1 MGHGRVRTDDC
12 ERGGRVSVA
21 EVMGPV
27 PAQGL
32 GGKAKAFKNL
42 VLLEHSVFALP
53 FAYIA
58 ALTAMFTVS
67 KTVHWVQLLLVTIA
81 MVGARSFAMAVNRII
96 DREYDARNPRTAKR
110 ELVTG
115 VLSVKTAWIGA
126 LVALAVFLAVAA
138 ELNWLVFWLAP
149 VAVIPLIV
157 YPYGK
162 RFTNVPHA
170 LLALAQAIGPI
181 GAWMAVTGKWSWDAV
196 VLGLA
201 VGIWIGGFDLIFALQ
216 DIETD
221 REQGLGS
228 VPAKWGI
235 ATALNGARVA
245 HLVTTALFVWF
256 GLLTHAGVFW
266 WLGIAVVAC
275 AFIYEHSLLRPTDL
289 SKLNRAFFTVNGFV
303 GIALFC
309 FALADLLV
317 RGLRG

>member
-1 MGHGRVRTDDC
+1 MTVVEAAG
-12 ERGGRVSVA
+12 A
-21 EVMGPV
+21 V
-27 PAQGL
+27 PARGV

-67 KTVHWVQLLLVTIA
+67 KTVHWGQLLLVTVA
-81 MVGARSFAMAVNRII
+81 MIGARSFAMAVNRII
-96 DREYDARNPRTAKR
+96 DREFDARNPRTARR

-115 VLSVKTAWIGA
+115 VLSVRTAWAGA
-126 LVALAVFLAVAA
+126 LLALAVFLAAA
-138 ELNWLVFWLAP
+138 ASLNWLVFWLSP
-149 VAVIPLIV
+149 LAVIPLVV

-162 RFTNVPHA
+162 RFTSVPHA

-181 GAWMAVTGKWSWDAV
+181 GAWMAVTGAWSWDAV

-228 VPAKWGI
+228 VPARWGV
-235 ATALNGARVA
+235 AVALTGARISHAVVA
-245 HLVTTALFVWF
+245 GLFVCF
-256 GLLTHAGVFW
+256 GLLTHAGALW
-266 WLGIAVVAC
+266 WLGVAVVAG
-275 AFIYEHSLLRPTDL
+275 AFVYEHSLLKPTDL

-309 FALADLLV
+309 FALLDLLV

>member
-1 MGHGRVRTDDC
+1 MTTVEEAT
-12 ERGGRVSVA
+12 
-21 EVMGPV
+21 GPAA
-27 PAQGL
+27 AQGL

-58 ALTAMFTVS
+58 ALTAMFAAS
-67 KTVHWVQLLLVTIA
+67 KTVHWRQLVLVTIA

-96 DREYDARNPRTAKR
+96 DREFDARNPRTARR

-115 VLSVKTAWIGA
+115 VLSVKTAWVGA
-126 LVALAVFLAVAA
+126 VTALAVFLAAA
-138 ELNWLVFWLAP
+138 ASLNWLVFWLSP
-149 VAVIPLIV
+149 LAVVPLV
-157 YPYGK
+157 LYPYGK

-181 GAWMAVTGKWSWDAV
+181 GAWMAVSGAWSWDAV

-228 VPAKWGI
+228 VPAKWGVGV
-235 ATALNGARVA
+235 ALTGARCA
-245 HLVTTALFVWF
+245 HVVTMGLFILF
-256 GLLTHAGVFW
+256 GALTHAGGFW
-266 WLGIAVVAC
+266 WFGIVVVAA
-275 AFIYEHSLLRPTDL
+275 AFVYEHALLSPTDL
-289 SKLNRAFFTVNGFV
+289 SRLNRAFFTVNGFV

-309 FALADLLV
+309 FALIDLLV

>member
-1 MGHGRVRTDDC
+1 VEAAGAMPA
-12 ERGGRVSVA
+12 RGV
-21 EVMGPV
+21 
-27 PAQGL
+27 

-58 ALTAMFTVS
+58 ALSAMFGVS
-67 KTVHWVQLLLVTIA
+67 KTVHWAQLLLVTIA

-96 DREYDARNPRTAKR
+96 DREYDALNPRTARR

-115 VLSVKTAWIGA
+115 VLSVKSAWVGA
-126 LVALAVFLAVAA
+126 IVALGVFMAA
-138 ELNWLVFWLAP
+138 AAMLNWLVFWLFP
-149 VAVIPLIV
+149 LAVIPLV
-157 YPYGK
+157 LYPYGK

-181 GAWMAVTGKWSWDAV
+181 GAWMAVTGRWSWDGV
-196 VLGLA
+196 VLGVA

-228 VPAKWGI
+228 VPARWGV
-235 ATALNGARVA
+235 AAALNGARVS
-245 HLVTTALFVWF
+245 HLVVTALFVWF

-266 WLGIAVVAC
+266 WLGLAVVAC
-275 AFIYEHSLLRPTDL
+275 AFVYEHSLLKPSDL
-289 SKLNRAFFTVNGFV
+289 SRLNRAFFTVNGFV

-309 FALADLLV
+309 FALVDLLV

>member
-1 MGHGRVRTDDC
+1 VTVV
-12 ERGGRVSVA
+12 EAAAPLPARGV
-21 EVMGPV
+21 
-27 PAQGL
+27 
-32 GGKAKAFKNL
+32 GGTAKAFKSL

-58 ALTAMFTVS
+58 ALTAMFGVS
-67 KTVHWVQLLLVTIA
+67 RTVHWAQLLLVTIA

-96 DREYDARNPRTAKR
+96 DREFDARNPRTARR

-115 VLSVKTAWIGA
+115 VLSVKAAWGGA
-126 LVALAVFLAVAA
+126 ILALAVFLAAA
-138 ELNWLVFWLAP
+138 ASLNWLVFWLFP
-149 VAVIPLIV
+149 LAVIPLVI

-162 RFTNVPHA
+162 RFTSVPHA

-181 GAWMAVTGKWSWDAV
+181 GAWMAVTGAWSWDAV

-228 VPAKWGI
+228 VPARWGV
-235 ATALNGARVA
+235 AAALNGARISHAV
-245 HLVTTALFVWF
+245 VTALFVWF
-256 GLLTHAGVFW
+256 GALTRAGVFW
-266 WLGIAVVAC
+266 WFGVIVVAC
-275 AFIYEHSLLRPTDL
+275 AFVYEHALLKPADL

>member
-1 MGHGRVRTDDC
+1 VSSVAQTLGPAPARGM
-12 ERGGRVSVA
+12 GGR
-21 EVMGPV
+21 
-27 PAQGL
+27 
-32 GGKAKAFKNL
+32 AKAFKSL

-67 KTVHWVQLLLVTIA
+67 KTVHWLQLLLVTVA

-96 DREYDARNPRTAKR
+96 DREFDARNPRTARR

-115 VLSVKTAWIGA
+115 VLSVKAAWAGA
-126 LVALAVFLAVAA
+126 VVALAVFLAAA
-138 ELNWLVFWLAP
+138 ASLNWTVFWLSP
-149 VAVIPLIV
+149 LAVIPLVI

-181 GAWMAVTGKWSWDAV
+181 GAWMAVTGEWSWTAV
-196 VLGLA
+196 VLGVA
-201 VGIWIGGFDLIFALQ
+201 VGVWIGGFDLIFALQ

-228 VPAKWGI
+228 VPAKWGV
-235 ATALNGARVA
+235 TVALNGARVS
-245 HLVTTALFVWF
+245 HLVVTALFVWF

-266 WLGIAVVAC
+266 WVGVFVTGC
-275 AFIYEHSLLRPTDL
+275 AFVYEHSLLHPNDL

-317 RGLRG
+317 RGLHG

>member
-1 MGHGRVRTDDC
+1 MTTV
-12 ERGGRVSVA
+12 EAAAPIPARGVA
-21 EVMGPV
+21 
-27 PAQGL
+27 
-32 GGKAKAFKNL
+32 GKAKAFKSL

-67 KTVHWVQLLLVTIA
+67 KSIHWGQLLLVTIA

-96 DREYDARNPRTAKR
+96 DREFDARNPRTARR

-126 LVALAVFLAVAA
+126 ITALAIFLTAA
-138 ELNWLVFWLAP
+138 ASLNWLVFWLAP
-149 VAVIPLIV
+149 VAAIPLIV

-170 LLALAQAIGPI
+170 LLALAQSIGPI
-181 GAWMAVTGKWSWDAV
+181 GAWMAVTGAWSWDAV

-221 REQGLGS
+221 RDQGLGS

-235 ATALNGARVA
+235 PIALNGARISHA
-245 HLVTTALFVWF
+245 VTTALFIWF
-256 GLLTHAGVFW
+256 GILTHAQVFW
-266 WLGIAVVAC
+266 WLGVAVVAC
-275 AFIYEHSLLRPTDL
+275 AFIYEHSLLRPNDL

-309 FALADLLV
+309 FAVIDLLI
-317 RGLRG
+317 RGLHG

>member
-1 MGHGRVRTDDC
+1 MTTVIDAAG
-12 ERGGRVSVA
+12 A
-21 EVMGPV
+21 V
-27 PAQGL
+27 PARGL

-58 ALTAMFTVS
+58 ALTAMFSLS
-67 KTVHWVQLLLVTIA
+67 KTVHWRALVLVTIA

-96 DREYDARNPRTAKR
+96 DREFDARNPRTARR

-126 LVALAVFLAVAA
+126 ITALAVFLAAA
-138 ELNWLVFWLAP
+138 ASLNWLAFWLAP
-149 VAVIPLIV
+149 LAVAPLVI

-170 LLALAQAIGPI
+170 LLGLAQAIGPI
-181 GAWMAVTGKWSWDAV
+181 GAWVGVTGSWSWDAV

-228 VPAKWGI
+228 VPAKWGV
-235 ATALNGARVA
+235 AVALSAARASHV
-245 HLVTTALFVWF
+245 VTMALFILF
-256 GLLTHAGVFW
+256 GGLTHAGVFW
-266 WLGIAVVAC
+266 WFGIVVVAA
-275 AFIYEHSLLRPTDL
+275 AFVYEHALLSPTDL
-289 SKLNRAFFTVNGFV
+289 SRLNRAFFTVNGFV

-309 FALADLLV
+309 FALIDLLV

>member
-1 MGHGRVRTDDC
+1 MEAAGPLPA
-12 ERGGRVSVA
+12 RGV
-21 EVMGPV
+21 
-27 PAQGL
+27 

-58 ALTAMFTVS
+58 ALTAMFSVS
-67 KTVHWVQLLLVTIA
+67 KTVHWTQLLLVTVA

-96 DREYDARNPRTAKR
+96 DREFDAKNPRTARR

-115 VLSVKTAWIGA
+115 VLSVKTAWVGA
-126 LVALAVFLAVAA
+126 VLALAVFLAAA
-138 ELNWLVFWLAP
+138 ASLNWLVFWLAP
-149 VAVIPLIV
+149 VAVVPLV
-157 YPYGK
+157 LYPYGK

-181 GAWMAVTGKWSWDAV
+181 GAWMAVTGAWSWDAV

-221 REQGLGS
+221 QEQGLGS
-228 VPAKWGI
+228 VPARWGVSV
-235 ATALNGARVA
+235 ALTGARISHGV
-245 HLVTTALFVWF
+245 VTALFILF
-256 GLLTHAGVFW
+256 GALTHAGVFW
-266 WLGIAVVAC
+266 WLGVIVVAC
-275 AFIYEHSLLRPTDL
+275 AFIYEHSLLKPSDL
-289 SKLNRAFFTVNGFV
+289 SRLNRAFFTVNGFV

-309 FALADLLV
+309 FALVDLLV

>member
-1 MGHGRVRTDDC
+1 MIHTL
-12 ERGGRVSVA
+12 EA
-21 EVMGPV
+21 TAPV
-27 PAQGL
+27 PAQGI

-67 KTVHWVQLLLVTIA
+67 KSVHWLQLLFVTIA

-96 DREYDARNPRTAKR
+96 DREFDARNPRTAKR

-115 VLSVKTAWIGA
+115 VLSVKSAWIGA
-126 LVALAVFLAVAA
+126 VVALAVFLGAAA

-149 VAVIPLIV
+149 VAAVPLVV

-181 GAWMAVTGKWSWDAV
+181 GAWMAVTGRWSWDAV

-221 REQGLGS
+221 RDQGLGS
-228 VPAKWGI
+228 VPARWGI
-235 ATALNGARVA
+235 AVALNGARIA
-245 HLVTTALFVWF
+245 HVVVTALFIWF

-275 AFIYEHSLLRPTDL
+275 AFVYEHSLLSPNDL
-289 SKLNRAFFTVNGFV
+289 SRLNRAFFTVNGFV

-309 FALADLLV
+309 FALADLAV
-317 RGLRG
+317 RGISP

>member
-1 MGHGRVRTDDC
+1 MTAVDAAGPMPARGMG
-12 ERGGRVSVA
+12 A
-21 EVMGPV
+21 
-27 PAQGL
+27 
-32 GGKAKAFKNL
+32 KAKAFKNL

-58 ALTAMFTVS
+58 TLTAMFSVS
-67 KTVHWVQLLLVTIA
+67 KTVHWKQLVLVTIA

-96 DREYDARNPRTAKR
+96 DREFDARNPRTAKR

-115 VLSVKTAWIGA
+115 VLSVKSAWVGA
-126 LVALAVFLAVAA
+126 VLALAVFLTAA
-138 ELNWLVFWLAP
+138 ASLNWLVFWLAP
-149 VAVIPLIV
+149 VAAVPLVV

-181 GAWMAVTGKWSWDAV
+181 GAWMAVSGSWSWDAV

-228 VPAKWGI
+228 VPAKWGVSV
-235 ATALNGARVA
+235 ALNGARVA
-245 HLVTTALFVWF
+245 HVVVTALFIWF
-256 GLLTHAGVFW
+256 GLLTHAGAFW
-266 WLGIAVVAC
+266 WLGVAVVAC
-275 AFIYEHSLLRPTDL
+275 AFVYEHSLLHPNDL

-309 FALADLLV
+309 FALVDLLV

>member
-1 MGHGRVRTDDC
+1 MTTLD
-12 ERGGRVSVA
+12 A
-21 EVMGPV
+21 AAPI

-32 GGKAKAFKNL
+32 GRKAKAFKNL

-67 KTVHWVQLLLVTIA
+67 KSVHWRQLLFVTIA

-96 DREYDARNPRTAKR
+96 DREFDAKNPRTAKR

-115 VLSVKTAWIGA
+115 VLSVKSAWIGA
-126 LVALAVFLAVAA
+126 VVALAVFLGAAA
-138 ELNWLVFWLAP
+138 ELNWLVS
-149 VAVIPLIV
+149 VPLIV

-181 GAWMAVTGKWSWDAV
+181 GAWMAVTGRWSWDAV

-228 VPAKWGI
+228 VPARWGI
-235 ATALNGARVA
+235 AVALNGARVA
-245 HLVTTALFVWF
+245 HVVVTALFVWF

-275 AFIYEHSLLRPTDL
+275 AFVYEHSLLSPNDL
-289 SKLNRAFFTVNGFV
+289 SRLNRAFFTVNGFV

-309 FALADLLV
+309 FALADLV
-317 RGLRG
+317 ARGISP

>member
-1 MGHGRVRTDDC
+1 VTAVEAAGAMPA
-12 ERGGRVSVA
+12 RGV
-21 EVMGPV
+21 
-27 PAQGL
+27 

-58 ALTAMFTVS
+58 ALSAMFGVS
-67 KTVHWVQLLLVTIA
+67 RTVHWAQLLLVTIA

-96 DREYDARNPRTAKR
+96 DREYDALNPRTARR

-115 VLSVKTAWIGA
+115 VLSVRTAWVGA
-126 LVALAVFLAVAA
+126 IVALAVFMAA
-138 ELNWLVFWLAP
+138 AASLNWLVFWLFP
-149 VAVIPLIV
+149 LAVIPLV
-157 YPYGK
+157 LYPYGK

-181 GAWMAVTGKWSWDAV
+181 GAWMAVTGRWSWDGV
-196 VLGLA
+196 VLGVA

-228 VPAKWGI
+228 VPARWGV
-235 ATALNGARVA
+235 AVALNGARVS
-245 HLVTTALFVWF
+245 HLVVTALFVWF

-266 WLGIAVVAC
+266 WLGVAVVAC
-275 AFIYEHSLLRPTDL
+275 AFVYEHALLRPTDL
-289 SKLNRAFFTVNGFV
+289 SRLNRAFFTVNGFV

-309 FALADLLV
+309 FALVDLLV

>member
-1 MGHGRVRTDDC
+1 VTALEATAR
-12 ERGGRVSVA
+12 
-21 EVMGPV
+21 
-27 PAQGL
+27 PAQGI

-67 KTVHWVQLLLVTIA
+67 KSVHWLQLLFVTIA
-81 MVGARSFAMAVNRII
+81 MIGARSFAMAVNRII
-96 DREYDARNPRTAKR
+96 DREFDAKNPRTAKR

-115 VLSVKTAWIGA
+115 VLSVKAAWIGA
-126 LVALAVFLAVAA
+126 VVALAIFLADAA

-149 VAVIPLIV
+149 VAAIPLIV

-196 VLGLA
+196 VLGVA

-228 VPAKWGI
+228 VPARWGI
-235 ATALNGARVA
+235 SVALTGARIA
-245 HLVTTALFVWF
+245 HAVVTGLFIWF

-266 WLGIAVVAC
+266 WIGVAVVAC
-275 AFIYEHSLLRPTDL
+275 AFVYEHSLLSPTDL
-289 SKLNRAFFTVNGFV
+289 SKLTRAFFTVNGFV

-309 FALADLLV
+309 FALLDLIV
-317 RGLRG
+317 RGISG

>member
-1 MGHGRVRTDDC
+1 MS
-12 ERGGRVSVA
+12 SVA
-21 EVMGPV
+21 ESLGGPM
-27 PAQGL
+27 PAQGM

-67 KTVHWVQLLLVTIA
+67 KTVHWKQLLLVTVA

-96 DREYDARNPRTAKR
+96 DREFDARNPRTARR

-115 VLSVKTAWIGA
+115 VLSVRTAWAGA
-126 LVALAVFLAVAA
+126 LVALAVFLAAA
-138 ELNWLVFWLAP
+138 ASLNWTVFWLSP
-149 VAVIPLIV
+149 LAVIPLV
-157 YPYGK
+157 LYPYGK

-181 GAWMAVTGKWSWDAV
+181 GAWMAVTGRWSWEAV
-196 VLGLA
+196 VLGVA

-228 VPAKWGI
+228 VPAKWGVP
-235 ATALNGARVA
+235 AALNGARVS
-245 HLVTTALFVWF
+245 HFVVTALFVWF
-256 GLLTHAGVFW
+256 GLLTHAGPFW
-266 WLGIAVVAC
+266 WAGTAVVTG
-275 AFIYEHSLLRPTDL
+275 AFVYEHTLVRPHDL
-289 SKLNRAFFTVNGFV
+289 SKLSRAFFTVNGFV

-309 FALADLLV
+309 FALVDLLV

>member
-1 MGHGRVRTDDC
+1 
-12 ERGGRVSVA
+12 
-21 EVMGPV
+21 
-27 PAQGL
+27 
-32 GGKAKAFKNL
+32 
-42 VLLEHSVFALP
+42 
-53 FAYIA
+53 
-58 ALTAMFTVS
+58 
-67 KTVHWVQLLLVTIA
+67 
-81 MVGARSFAMAVNRII
+81 
-96 DREYDARNPRTAKR
+96 
-110 ELVTG
+110 
-115 VLSVKTAWIGA
+115 
-126 LVALAVFLAVAA
+126 VFLGAAA

-149 VAVIPLIV
+149 VAAVPLIV

-228 VPAKWGI
+228 VPARWGI
-235 ATALNGARVA
+235 TVALNGARIA
-245 HLVTTALFVWF
+245 HVVVTALFVWF

-266 WLGIAVVAC
+266 WLGVAVVAC
-275 AFIYEHSLLRPTDL
+275 AFVYEHSLLSPNDL
-289 SKLNRAFFTVNGFV
+289 SRLNRAFFTVNGFV

-309 FALADLLV
+309 FALADLAV
-317 RGLRG
+317 RGISP

>member
-1 MGHGRVRTDDC
+1 MTVVEAAG
-12 ERGGRVSVA
+12 
-21 EVMGPV
+21 V
-27 PAQGL
+27 PARGV

-67 KTVHWVQLLLVTIA
+67 KTVHWGQLLLVTIA

-96 DREYDARNPRTAKR
+96 DREFDAKNPRTARR

-115 VLSVKTAWIGA
+115 VLSVHTAWAGA
-126 LVALAVFLAVAA
+126 LLALAVFLAAA
-138 ELNWLVFWLAP
+138 ASLNWLVFWLCP
-149 VAVIPLIV
+149 LAVIPLVI

-181 GAWMAVTGKWSWDAV
+181 GAWMAVTGAWSWDAV

-221 REQGLGS
+221 RAQGLGS
-228 VPAKWGI
+228 VPARWGV
-235 ATALNGARVA
+235 AVALNGARVS
-245 HLVTTALFVWF
+245 HVVVTALFLWF
-256 GLLTHAGVFW
+256 GALTHAGALW
-266 WLGIAVVAC
+266 WIGVVVVAC
-275 AFIYEHSLLRPTDL
+275 AFVYEHSLLKPSDL
-289 SKLNRAFFTVNGFV
+289 SRLNRAFFTVNGFV

-309 FALADLLV
+309 FALLDLLV

>member
-1 MGHGRVRTDDC
+1 VS
-12 ERGGRVSVA
+12 SVA
-21 EVMGPV
+21 ESLGGPM
-27 PAQGL
+27 PAQGV

-67 KTVHWVQLLLVTIA
+67 KTVHWRQLLLVTVA

-96 DREYDARNPRTAKR
+96 DREFDARNPRTARR

-115 VLSVKTAWIGA
+115 VLSVRTAWAGA
-126 LVALAVFLAVAA
+126 LVALAVFLAAA
-138 ELNWLVFWLAP
+138 ASLNWTVFWLSP
-149 VAVIPLIV
+149 LAVIPLV
-157 YPYGK
+157 LYPYGK

-181 GAWMAVTGKWSWDAV
+181 GAWMAVTGGWSWEAV
-196 VLGLA
+196 VLGVA
-201 VGIWIGGFDLIFALQ
+201 VGVWIGGFDLIFALQ

-221 REQGLGS
+221 RAQGLGS
-228 VPAKWGI
+228 VPAKWGVSV
-235 ATALNGARVA
+235 ALTGARVS
-245 HLVTTALFVWF
+245 HFVVTALFVWF

-266 WLGIAVVAC
+266 WLGVAVTAC
-275 AFIYEHSLLRPTDL
+275 AFVYEHSLLHPNDL

-309 FALADLLV
+309 FALLDLLV

>member
-1 MGHGRVRTDDC
+1 VTAVDAAGPMPA
-12 ERGGRVSVA
+12 RG
-21 EVMGPV
+21 M
-27 PAQGL
+27 

-58 ALTAMFTVS
+58 TLTAMFSVS
-67 KTVHWVQLLLVTIA
+67 KTVHWKQLVLVTIA

-96 DREYDARNPRTAKR
+96 DREFDARNPRTAKR

-115 VLSVKTAWIGA
+115 VLSVKSAWVGA
-126 LVALAVFLAVAA
+126 VLALAVFLTAA
-138 ELNWLVFWLAP
+138 ASLNWLVFWLAP
-149 VAVIPLIV
+149 VAAVPLVV

-162 RFTNVPHA
+162 RFTNIPHA

-181 GAWMAVTGKWSWDAV
+181 GAWMAVTGSWSWDAV

-228 VPAKWGI
+228 VPAKWGVSV
-235 ATALNGARVA
+235 ALNGARAA
-245 HLVTTALFVWF
+245 HIVVTALFIWF
-256 GLLTHAGVFW
+256 GLLTHAGAFW
-266 WLGIAVVAC
+266 WLGVAVVAC
-275 AFIYEHSLLRPTDL
+275 AFVYEHSLLHPNDL

-309 FALADLLV
+309 FALVDLLV

>member
-1 MGHGRVRTDDC
+1 MTTVIDAAG
-12 ERGGRVSVA
+12 A
-21 EVMGPV
+21 V
-27 PAQGL
+27 PARGL
-32 GGKAKAFKNL
+32 GGKAKAFKSL

-58 ALTAMFTVS
+58 ALTAMFS
-67 KTVHWVQLLLVTIA
+67 ISRTVHWRALVLVTIA

-96 DREYDARNPRTAKR
+96 DREFDARNPRTARR

-115 VLSVKTAWIGA
+115 VLSVKTAWVGA
-126 LVALAVFLAVAA
+126 ITALAVFLAAA
-138 ELNWLVFWLAP
+138 ASLNWLAFWLAP
-149 VAVIPLIV
+149 LAVLPLVV

-170 LLALAQAIGPI
+170 LLGLAQAIGPI
-181 GAWMAVTGKWSWDAV
+181 GAWVGVTGTWSWDAV

-228 VPAKWGI
+228 VPAKWGV
-235 ATALNGARVA
+235 AAALNGARA
-245 HLVTTALFVWF
+245 SHTVTMALFILFGGLTDAGAFWWF
-256 GLLTHAGVFW
+256 GIV
-266 WLGIAVVAC
+266 VVAA
-275 AFIYEHSLLRPTDL
+275 AFVYEHALLSPTDL
-289 SKLNRAFFTVNGFV
+289 SRLNRAFFTVNGFV

-309 FALADLLV
+309 FALIDLLV